1 MNSADQGSPSPYAK
15 LRLKP
20 GMAAFVYAV
29 PEELGELLSLP
40 SEVRDL
46 TGGDLG
52 ADRPVDSSALAE
64 AEFALTFA
72 ANQAVAIERIRELE
86 PALLAGAVVWIAY
99 PKGSKAAG
107 YDVSRD
113 TIWKAANAAGSVLN
127 ANVAVDA
134 KWSAVRIRKAK
145 PGELD

>member
-1 MNSADQGSPSPYAK
+1 MPADGQGTPSPYTK

-29 PEELGELLSLP
+29 PDELRAVLSLP
-40 SEVRDL
+40 ADVGNLSGDASGDHPSDL
-46 TGGDLG
+46 
-52 ADRPVDSSALAE
+52 AALAD

-72 ANQAVAIERIRELE
+72 RNQSEAVRRITELKPAILS
-86 PALLAGAVVWIAY
+86 GAVVWIAY

-113 TIWKAANAAGSVLN
+113 TIWSAANEAGSVLN
-127 ANVAVDA
+127 ANVAIDE
-134 KWSAVRIRKAK
+134 KWSAVRIRTAK